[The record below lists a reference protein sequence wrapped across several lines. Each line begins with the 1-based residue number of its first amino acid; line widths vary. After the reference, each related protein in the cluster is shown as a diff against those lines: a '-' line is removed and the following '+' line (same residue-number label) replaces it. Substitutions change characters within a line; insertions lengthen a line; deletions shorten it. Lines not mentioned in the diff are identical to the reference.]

1 MRIKRLTQVFTMFIF
16 VICAF
21 AFMSEKVEAK
31 ITTPENP
38 IATCKNIHAIKLK
51 WDKVDGA
58 SGYRI
63 YRYSKKENKYKK
75 IKTIN
80 GKNKT
85 KWIDKK
91 LKVHKIYKYKIASF
105 SKRKTGKKI
114 SKKSY
119 SISVR
124 TYGRRGRV
132 VNADSMDVEL
142 SVGNDIGICSVGKIN
157 TVIFGDTK
165 VDRLNTKV
173 VSKKIVWSSSDESIA
188 RVDQNG
194 NIITFEK
201 TGVCTIFMRMHNGKT
216 KSYKLKV
223 VNYANPN
230 AFSYY
235 DGQIPEIN
243 DLLKNYKKEICNIA
257 TFFTVY
263 GEKGVCGTIT
273 VDESGSISGI
283 PKLEKAAAIHD
294 DLKKLMEDY
303 KSLIDIYYNG
313 KGYVEFRVYFGKS
326 HYDVVYSEEN
336 TFETSPLR
344 IAEHW
349 LGRTHV
355 VPEFDGKLT
364 K

>member
-1 MRIKRLTQVFTMFIF
+1 MRIKKVVPAFVMFIF
-16 VICAF
+16 AICAF
-21 AFMSEKVEAK
+21 IFGSENVEAK

-63 YRYSKKENKYKK
+63 YRYIKKENKYKK

-80 GKNKT
+80 SKNKT
-85 KWIDKK
+85 KWVDRN
-91 LKVHKIYKYKIASF
+91 LKVHKIYRYKVSSF
-105 SKRKTGKKI
+105 NKRKKGREF

-119 SISVR
+119 SVSAR
-124 TYGRRGRV
+124 TYGKRGRV

-157 TVIFGDTK
+157 TLIFGDTK

-188 RVDQNG
+188 KVDQNG
-194 NIITFEK
+194 NIVTFEK
-201 TGVCTIFMRMHNGKT
+201 TGVCTILMRMHNGKT
-216 KSYKLKV
+216 KRYKLKV
-223 VNYANPN
+223 VNYANPD
-230 AFSYY
+230 AFTYY
-235 DGQIPEIN
+235 NGQIPEIN
-243 DLLKNYKKEICNIA
+243 DFLKNYKTEICNIA

-263 GEKGVCGTIT
+263 GKKGVSGIIT
-273 VDESGSISGI
+273 VDESGSTSGV
-283 PKLEKAAAIHD
+283 PKLENIAAIHD
-294 DLKKLMEDY
+294 DLTKLMKNY
-303 KSLIDIYYNG
+303 SSLVDIYYNG
-313 KGYVEFRVYFGKS
+313 KGYVEFRVFFGKS

-344 IAEHW
+344 IASHW
-349 LGRTHV
+349 LGRTSI
-355 VPEFDGKLT
+355 VPQFDGKLT
-364 K
+364 E